1 MVELFFDI
9 ETKKLFDEIEDRS
22 KVADLGVSIV
32 SAYRR
37 EIDSHGNETKGEMRS
52 FWERDF
58 DSMWPW
64 FEGADRIIGF
74 NSVKFDAPVL
84 DPLYHRDFM
93 KLPHFDMLDKI
104 KDVLGHRLSLDT
116 LAKSMLEKTKSAD
129 GLMAVE
135 WWNKGDPESLSKLKM
150 YCEMDVEVTKG
161 VYDYVMKNKKIKF
174 VDKWN
179 EAKEVEID
187 FSYPLKMEE
196 VQMGLF

>member
-1 MVELFFDI
+1 MVEVFFDI

-22 KVADLGVSIV
+22 KVSDLGVSIV

-37 EIDSHGNETKGEMRS
+37 EIGSDGVPQNGEMKS

-58 DSMWPW
+58 ANMWPW
-64 FEGADRIIGF
+64 FESADRIIGF
-74 NSVKFDAPVL
+74 NSVRFDAPVL

-93 KLPHFDMLDKI
+93 KLPHFDMLEKI

-116 LAKSMLEKTKSAD
+116 LARAMLEKTKTAD

-135 WWNKGDPESLSKLKM
+135 WWNKGDPASLEKLKM
-150 YCEMDVEVTKG
+150 YCEVDVEVTMG
-161 VYDYVMKNKKIKF
+161 VYDYVMKNKMIKF

-179 EAKEVEID
+179 EAKEVPID
-187 FSYPLKMEE
+187 FSYPKKKEDL
-196 VQMGLF
+196 QMGLF